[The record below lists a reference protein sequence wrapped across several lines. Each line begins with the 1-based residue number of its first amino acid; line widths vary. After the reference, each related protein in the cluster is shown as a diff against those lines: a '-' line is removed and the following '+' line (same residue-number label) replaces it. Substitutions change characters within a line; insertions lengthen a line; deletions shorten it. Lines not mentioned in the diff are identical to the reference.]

1 MENNAYVVVLSEI
14 KQGTKLC
21 IQCDYNYVN
30 QGREK
35 ERERECVWAEMQQNI
50 NSALAL
56 GGEINGLYSSVFSRL
71 SPGNIYNSFII
82 LTIIKQ

>member
-21 IQCDYNYVN
+21 VQCDYNYVN

-35 ERERECVWAEMQQNI
+35 ERERENVHEQKETQQNI
-50 NSALAL
+50 NGAL
-56 GGEINGLYSSVFSRL
+56 V
-71 SPGNIYNSFII
+71 
-82 LTIIKQ
+82 